1 MMSYRQPIPK
11 PDKDGSDSAHY
22 RPLSL
27 LSVMY
32 KLLERMILHLIQP
45 LIEVSTP
52 VHQAGFRKHRS
63 YTEQVIVAY

>member
-32 KLLERMILHLIQP
+32 KLLERMILQRIQP
-45 LIEVSTP
+45 LIEAAIST
-52 VHQAGFRKHRS
+52 HQTGLRKHRS
-63 YTEQVIVAY
+63 